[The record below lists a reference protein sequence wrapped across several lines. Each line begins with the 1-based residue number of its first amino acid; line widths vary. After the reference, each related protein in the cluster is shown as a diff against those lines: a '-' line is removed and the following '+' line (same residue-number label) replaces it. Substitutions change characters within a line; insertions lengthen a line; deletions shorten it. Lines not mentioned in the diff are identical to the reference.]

1 MGSGKKLPAGDEG
14 NSVADGTQ
22 GEEEAEIRILTMGHG
37 TRELEEFLGILRK
50 KKIQRVIDVRS
61 VPRSRHN
68 PQYNLER
75 LSAALASSGIGY
87 THMAS
92 LGGFRKPLKDS
103 PNGGW
108 RSESFRGF
116 ADYMLTPEYAN
127 AVKEVSG
134 LSRREIL
141 LLLCAETIPWRC
153 HRSLIADS
161 LTMDGHT
168 VEEILGQSHGKIH
181 SQVHRMTPLARVR
194 EGRLLYPPS
203 SLGDESL
210 P

>member
-1 MGSGKKLPAGDEG
+1 M
-14 NSVADGTQ
+14 ADGTQ
-22 GEEEAEIRILTMGHG
+22 GVGEAGIRILTMGHG
-37 TRELEEFLGILRK
+37 TRDLEEFLGILRK

-68 PQYNLER
+68 PQFNLES
-75 LSAALASSGIGY
+75 LSEALASSGIGY
-87 THMAS
+87 THMTS

-108 RSESFRGF
+108 RNDSFRGF
-116 ADYMLTPEYAN
+116 ADYMLTPEYAE
-127 AVKEVSG
+127 AVNEVSK

-141 LLLCAETIPWRC
+141 LLLCAETVPWRC

-161 LTMDGHT
+161 LTMDGYT

-181 SQVHRMTPLARVR
+181 SQIHRLTPWVRVR
-194 EGRLLYPPS
+194 EGHLLYPQS

>member
-1 MGSGKKLPAGDEG
+1 M
-14 NSVADGTQ
+14 ADGIP
-22 GEEEAEIRILTMGHG
+22 GVGEAEIRILTMGHG

-75 LSAALASSGIGY
+75 LSEALASSGIGY

-108 RSESFRGF
+108 RNDSFRGF
-116 ADYMLTPEYAN
+116 ADYMLTPEYAD
-127 AVKEVSG
+127 AVKEVSD

-141 LLLCAETIPWRC
+141 LLLCAETIPWKC

-181 SQVHRMTPLARVR
+181 SQVHRMTTWARVR
-194 EGRLLYPPS
+194 EGHLLYPPS